1 MYFTT
6 YRSPL
11 LIVIVNTIVILAG
24 AYCQS
29 FYVGDELLHVIYII
43 RVLMMLGIK
52 SHLIDN

>member
-1 MYFTT
+1 MYIMS

-11 LIVIVNTIVILAG
+11 HIVIVNTIVIWAG

-43 RVLMMLGIK
+43 RVLMMVAIK